1 MRLTGERRRNLMLL
15 PTFVKNSAQWA
26 ALLGGHDHETFG
38 AHGDKSIKA
47 HAARFGIS
55 LIGLLGA
62 FIIFMTTDDVGW
74 LSIAACFVVVI
85 VAFIVGE
92 MVFRR
97 LADPET
103 RRRDLE
109 ERAKEPL

>member
-1 MRLTGERRRNLMLL
+1 MG
-15 PTFVKNSAQWA
+15 AQ
-26 ALLGGHDHETFG
+26 L
-38 AHGDKSIKA
+38 
-47 HAARFGIS
+47 ARFGIS
-55 LIGLLGA
+55 LVGFLGA
-62 FIIFMTTDDVGW
+62 FVIFMATDVGW

>member
-1 MRLTGERRRNLMLL
+1 MT
-15 PTFVKNSAQWA
+15 AQ
-26 ALLGGHDHETFG
+26 L
-38 AHGDKSIKA
+38 
-47 HAARFGIS
+47 ARFGIS
-55 LIGLLGA
+55 LIGLAAA
-62 FIIFMTTDDVGW
+62 FIIFMTTDVGW

-85 VAFIVGE
+85 VAFIVAE

-109 ERAKEPL
+109 EGEGATVIVPDSRQVIRVDPKPQILSSLPGLTRQSIP